1 MTVQPEEKPLTR
13 REIRERERREA
24 GAAPAAVAATTSRRA
39 ATASVTTAGDMP
51 VLTPTQAL
59 RITPVD
65 PGPASE
71 PDLRTSSTEIV
82 ATENATG
89 RPLTRRELRAL
100 LAQQQAAKVA
110 ATPEAEPSA
119 LAGRERSSEVEDAL
133 ERASALPPTGAV
145 AVVEAADESRD
156 AEPVPEIEDAATE
169 GGVPE
174 AAETAAPLEESE
186 ASDDAAPPSTESDD
200 PAPEEPTAT
209 SGLEEPAGAS
219 SSSDTPEEQDGPAP
233 AEEPE
238 PAGQTVD
245 EPAPEP
251 EQPHLNTALFASV
264 GGSLDIVDEKA
275 TEITGSFEPP
285 IEHLAITEELDSK
298 SKEEV
303 DASFDSLIA
312 SGVAATGAVTTTNA
326 LILPTTGPATSIG
339 TDSGEILVTGSF
351 DLPRSLGSTGQHPNL
366 YDSPDVDRYVDRID
380 REQPAGESEP
390 VRASSAVSTHAAGT
404 SMIAPQKRAGISVP
418 VVLAITAA
426 VLLVASIAL
435 FIGGFVLNIF

>member
-24 GAAPAAVAATTSRRA
+24 GAATTAAVPTTSRRA
-39 ATASVTTAGDMP
+39 ATATATTAGDMP

-59 RITPVD
+59 RITPVE
-65 PGPASE
+65 PSPAGE
-71 PDLRTSSTEIV
+71 PDLRTSSMEIV

-89 RPLTRRELRAL
+89 RQLTRRELRAL
-100 LAQQQAAKVA
+100 LAQQQAEKVA
-110 ATPEAEPSA
+110 AAPEAEPPA
-119 LAGRERSSEVEDAL
+119 DEERSDDERSDDVEGAL

-145 AVVEAADESRD
+145 PVIEAADESRD
-156 AEPVPEIEDAATE
+156 AEPVPE
-169 GGVPE
+169 E
-174 AAETAAPLEESE
+174 AAEQEAEGDEDVVSEDALE
-186 ASDDAAPPSTESDD
+186 ASEQDADESAADASTDADESDAAEVH
-200 PAPEEPTAT
+200 E
-209 SGLEEPAGAS
+209 AGIEG
-219 SSSDTPEEQDGPAP
+219 SSSDDETPSSDERNADDEQ
-233 AEEPE
+233 
-238 PAGQTVD
+238 
-245 EPAPEP
+245 P

-264 GGSLDIVDEKA
+264 GGSLDIADEKA

-326 LILPTTGPATSIG
+326 LILPTTGPGATVG
-339 TDSGEILVTGSF
+339 TDTGEILVTGSF

-404 SMIAPQKRAGISVP
+404 SMIAPQKRAGVSVP

-426 VLLVASIAL
+426 VLLVGAIAL

>member
-24 GAAPAAVAATTSRRA
+24 GTAPAAAAPTTSRRA
-39 ATASVTTAGDMP
+39 ATASVTAAGEMP
-51 VLTPTQAL
+51 VLTATQAL

-65 PGPASE
+65 PRPASE
-71 PDLRTSSTEIV
+71 PDLRTSSLEIV

-100 LAQQQAAKVA
+100 LAQQQAEKVA
-110 ATPEAEPSA
+110 AAPDAESPSRESPEQS
-119 LAGRERSSEVEDAL
+119 GEVEEAL
-133 ERASALPPTGAV
+133 ERASSLAPTGSV
-145 AVVEAADESRD
+145 PVVEAADEEPTLADSAS
-156 AEPVPEIEDAATE
+156 AE
-169 GGVPE
+169 
-174 AAETAAPLEESE
+174 
-186 ASDDAAPPSTESDD
+186 D
-200 PAPEEPTAT
+200 PAAQKETPDADGT
-209 SGLEEPAGAS
+209 SETGSSAERTGALPDSEQTPAAGTS
-219 SSSDTPEEQDGPAP
+219 S
-233 AEEPE
+233 AEEDTTTGR
-238 PAGQTVD
+238 A
-245 EPAPEP
+245 EP
-251 EQPHLNTALFASV
+251 EQPHLNTALFATV
-264 GGSLDIVDEKA
+264 GGSLDIADEKA
-275 TEITGSFEPP
+275 TEITGSFQPP

-312 SGVAATGAVTTTNA
+312 SGVAATGAATTTNA
-326 LILPTTGPATSIG
+326 LILPTTGAGTAPG
-339 TDSGEILVTGSF
+339 TDTGEILVTGSF

-380 REQPAGESEP
+380 REQPAADSEP

-435 FIGGFVLNIF
+435 FVGGFVLNIF

>member
-24 GAAPAAVAATTSRRA
+24 GAAPAAAPTTSRRA
-39 ATASVTTAGDMP
+39 ATASATTAGDMP
-51 VLTPTQAL
+51 VLTPTQAM
-59 RITPVD
+59 RITPVA
-65 PGPASE
+65 PSPASE
-71 PDLRTSSTEIV
+71 PDLRTSSLDIV

-100 LAQQQAAKVA
+100 LAQQQAENVA
-110 ATPEAEPSA
+110 AAPET
-119 LAGRERSSEVEDAL
+119 ERSSRFGDVEDAF
-133 ERASALPPTGAV
+133 ERTSSVPPAGTV
-145 AVVEAADESRD
+145 AVEQTADETRD
-156 AEPVPEIEDAATE
+156 AEPVSGD
-169 GGVPE
+169 V
-174 AAETAAPLEESE
+174 ETGTAQELSAG
-186 ASDDAAPPSTESDD
+186 DPSGPTPSDD
-200 PAPEEPTAT
+200 PASETDDSPEEADKPAAEDE
-209 SGLEEPAGAS
+209 SG
-219 SSSDTPEEQDGPAP
+219 
-233 AEEPE
+233 
-238 PAGQTVD
+238 
-245 EPAPEP
+245 
-251 EQPHLNTALFASV
+251 QPHLNTALFAAV
-264 GGSLDIVDEKA
+264 GGSLDIADEKA
-275 TEITGSFEPP
+275 TEITGNFHPP

-298 SKEEV
+298 SQEEV

-326 LILPTTGPATSIG
+326 LILPSTGSGATAS
-339 TDSGEILVTGSF
+339 TDTGEILVTGSF

-380 REQPAGESEP
+380 REQPEGESEP

-435 FIGGFVLNIF
+435 FVGGFVLNIF

>member
-24 GAAPAAVAATTSRRA
+24 GAATTAAVPTTSRRA
-39 ATASVTTAGDMP
+39 ATATATTAGDMP

-59 RITPVD
+59 RITPVE
-65 PGPASE
+65 PSPASE
-71 PDLRTSSTEIV
+71 PDLRTSSMEIV

-89 RPLTRRELRAL
+89 RQLTRRELRAL
-100 LAQQQAAKVA
+100 LAQQQAEKVA
-110 ATPEAEPSA
+110 AAPEAEPPA
-119 LAGRERSSEVEDAL
+119 DEERSDDERSDDVEGAL

-145 AVVEAADESRD
+145 PVIEAADESRD
-156 AEPVPEIEDAATE
+156 AEPVPEGAAEQEPEGDEDVVTEDA
-169 GGVPE
+169 PE
-174 AAETAAPLEESE
+174 ASEQEADESATDATADADE
-186 ASDDAAPPSTESDD
+186 ADAAEVHE
-200 PAPEEPTAT
+200 AEIE
-209 SGLEEPAGAS
+209 S
-219 SSSDTPEEQDGPAP
+219 SSSDDETPSADASDERDADDEQPT
-233 AEEPE
+233 
-238 PAGQTVD
+238 AGEQ
-245 EPAPEP
+245 P

-264 GGSLDIVDEKA
+264 GGSLDIADEKA

-326 LILPTTGPATSIG
+326 LILPTTGPGATVG
-339 TDSGEILVTGSF
+339 TDTGEILVTGSF

-404 SMIAPQKRAGISVP
+404 SMIAPQKRAGVSVP

-426 VLLVASIAL
+426 VLLVGAIAL

>member
-24 GAAPAAVAATTSRRA
+24 GAATTAAVPTTSRRA
-39 ATASVTTAGDMP
+39 ATATATTAGDMP

-59 RITPVD
+59 RITPVE
-65 PGPASE
+65 PSPASE
-71 PDLRTSSTEIV
+71 PDLRTSSMEIV

-89 RPLTRRELRAL
+89 RQLTRRELRAL
-100 LAQQQAAKVA
+100 LAQQQAEKVA
-110 ATPEAEPSA
+110 AAPEAEPA
-119 LAGRERSSEVEDAL
+119 ADKERSDDERSDDVEGAL

-145 AVVEAADESRD
+145 PVVEAADESRD
-156 AEPVPEIEDAATE
+156 AEPVPEGAAEQEPEGDEDVVTEDA
-169 GGVPE
+169 PE
-174 AAETAAPLEESE
+174 ASEEEADESATDATADADEAEVHE
-186 ASDDAAPPSTESDD
+186 AEI
-200 PAPEEPTAT
+200 E
-209 SGLEEPAGAS
+209 S
-219 SSSDTPEEQDGPAP
+219 SSSDDETPSADASDERDADDEQPT
-233 AEEPE
+233 
-238 PAGQTVD
+238 AGEQ
-245 EPAPEP
+245 P

-264 GGSLDIVDEKA
+264 GGSLDIADEKA

-326 LILPTTGPATSIG
+326 LILPTTGPGATVG
-339 TDSGEILVTGSF
+339 TDTGEILVTGSF

-404 SMIAPQKRAGISVP
+404 SMIAPQKRAGVSVP

-426 VLLVASIAL
+426 VLLVGAIAL

>member
-24 GAAPAAVAATTSRRA
+24 GAGPAAAAPTTSRRA
-39 ATASVTTAGDMP
+39 ATASVTAAGDMP

-59 RITPVD
+59 RITPVE
-65 PGPASE
+65 PRPASE
-71 PDLRTSSTEIV
+71 SDLRTSSMEIV

-100 LAQQQAAKVA
+100 LAQQQAEKVA
-110 ATPEAEPSA
+110 ATPEVEPSA
-119 LAGRERSSEVEDAL
+119 PADRERSGEVEDAL

-156 AEPVPEIEDAATE
+156 AEPVPEIEDAAAE
-169 GGVPE
+169 EGVPE
-174 AAETAAPLEESE
+174 GAGTAEQPGDSE
-186 ASDDAAPPSTESDD
+186 ASGDAALARAEPDE
-200 PAPEEPTAT
+200 PAPEDTDAISARDERTDDT
-209 SGLEEPAGAS
+209 SP
-219 SSSDTPEEQDGPAP
+219 SDTVGEQDDPQPA
-233 AEEPE
+233 
-238 PAGQTVD
+238 D
-245 EPAPEP
+245 EPEP

-264 GGSLDIVDEKA
+264 GGSLDIADEKA

-298 SKEEV
+298 SKEDV

-326 LILPTTGPATSIG
+326 LILPTTGPGTSVG

-418 VVLAITAA
+418 VVLAVTAA